1 MNASEEDAIKTDQLD
16 GGREGGYPTLMG
28 CVEEGN
34 PSLEL
39 DVTSRKSEPPIE

>member
-16 GGREGGYPTLMG
+16 GGREATTLMS
-28 CVEEGN
+28 CLEEGN

>member
-1 MNASEEDAIKTDQLD
+1 MNASEEDAIKIPI
-16 GGREGGYPTLMG
+16 GWRKGGYPTLMS
-28 CVEEGN
+28 CLEEGK